1 MKKLPKVI
9 NISYKV
15 DRINEKKLSLIN
27 MIYIFIIC
35 SFLGWEFEVIFC
47 YFKFGYIMNRGMLY
61 GPFCSI
67 YGIGGIILYLL
78 FYNVKTT
85 KNNIVYTFI
94 TAAIILGAFELLSGL
109 ILKYVFNTQM
119 WNYDG
124 EFLEIL
130 NYTTVPIIIGWGIL
144 GTIYLYLIQ
153 PILLKIISLIPLSFV
168 KRLAIIIAFIYVL
181 DFGISTLNI
190 SLNPEVLYKMVNP
203 NI

>member
-1 MKKLPKVI
+1 
-9 NISYKV
+9 
-15 DRINEKKLSLIN
+15 
-27 MIYIFIIC
+27 
-35 SFLGWEFEVIFC
+35 
-47 YFKFGYIMNRGMLY
+47 MLY

-144 GTIYLYLIQ
+144 GTIYLYFIQ

>member
-15 DRINEKKLSLIN
+15 DRINEKKISLIN

-35 SFLGWEFEVIFC
+35 SFLGWGFEVIFC

-85 KNNIVYTFI
+85 KNNIILMDEPGVYLH
-94 TAAIILGAFELLSGL
+94 ANAQKELTKLFSNL
-109 ILKYVFNTQM
+109 IKN
-119 WNYDG
+119 
-124 EFLEIL
+124 
-130 NYTTVPIIIGWGIL
+130 
-144 GTIYLYLIQ
+144 
-153 PILLKIISLIPLSFV
+153 
-168 KRLAIIIAFIYVL
+168 
-181 DFGISTLNI
+181 
-190 SLNPEVLYKMVNP
+190 
-203 NI
+203 

>member
-15 DRINEKKLSLIN
+15 DRINEKKISLIN

-35 SFLGWEFEVIFC
+35 SFLGWGFEVIFC

-109 ILKYVFNTQM
+109 ILNFTNPPFFCKKTCNNNCIYICSRFWNIYTKYKF
-119 WNYDG
+119 
-124 EFLEIL
+124 
-130 NYTTVPIIIGWGIL
+130 
-144 GTIYLYLIQ
+144 
-153 PILLKIISLIPLSFV
+153 KS
-168 KRLAIIIAFIYVL
+168 
-181 DFGISTLNI
+181 
-190 SLNPEVLYKMVNP
+190 
-203 NI
+203 